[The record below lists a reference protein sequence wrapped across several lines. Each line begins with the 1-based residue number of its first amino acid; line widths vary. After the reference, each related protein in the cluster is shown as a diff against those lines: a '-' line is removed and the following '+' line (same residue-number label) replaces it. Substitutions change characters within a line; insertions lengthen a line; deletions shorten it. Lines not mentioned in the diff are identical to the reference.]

1 MDINEQLQPIVS
13 SLLEGLKGSLEQEIK
28 DRISAEVINKIASTE
43 IDTVVAKIVEQR
55 LNDRVAGYD
64 FDTKVKQQLDIA
76 VGQLSTQFDKS
87 LTAAANDQITR
98 TINQKAEQI
107 DIQKIISTVAD
118 AKLSALVNSGNFP
131 INSIPHASVNFA
143 GLKLTGDQIRG
154 GIIKQFGSTGIED
167 LATGVRLT
175 IMDQATAFE
184 GPLWAPSANIKG
196 DLTVDGNLIVAGEIA
211 DSPALTKLVDATTAN
226 VRENLNAEL
235 FDGFTNTIFNRVRSE
250 GLDLDKITQGGKE
263 IVKGNQLGYHITDT
277 NIQRLGVVRDFQTQG
292 ENLLTDT
299 LYVTNGRIGVN
310 TMDPSAVLSIWDE
323 EVEINLAKYEHDV
336 GYIGTPRYQKFV
348 LGSNSRE
355 NIILH
360 VDGSVEIEK
369 LAVGKTLMSSAKEI
383 PNYNGELG
391 QIVWNETPSHGGVV
405 GWVCLGA
412 TRWAKFGIIE

>member
-1 MDINEQLQPIVS
+1 MDINEQLQPVVA

-43 IDTVVAKIVEQR
+43 IDTVVAKIIEQR

-64 FDTKVKQQLDIA
+64 FDTKVRQQLDIA

-98 TINQKAEQI
+98 AIHQKAEQI

-118 AKLSALVNSGNFP
+118 AKLSNLVNSGNFP

-154 GIIKQFGSTGIED
+154 GIIEQFGSTGIED
-167 LATGVRLT
+167 LATGVKLT

-196 DLTVDGNLIVAGEIA
+196 DLTVDGNLIVLGEVA
-211 DSPALTKLVDATTAN
+211 DSPALTKLVDATSDR
-226 VRENLNAEL
+226 VRENLNTEL
-235 FDGFTNTIFNRVRSE
+235 FDGFTDTIFNRVRSE
-250 GLDLDKITQGGKE
+250 GIDLDKVTQGGKE

-299 LYVTNGRIGVN
+299 LYVTNGRVGIN
-310 TMDPSAVLSIWDE
+310 TMDPSAVFSIWDE

-360 VDGSVEIEK
+360 VDGHVEIEK

-405 GWVCLGA
+405 GWICLGA